1 MLPAVPA
8 GIRATKAVMRKELY
22 PGEQVI
28 VVTRPQPRTLI
39 VPALLFILVPA
50 LAAYGSAWIVKG
62 GPAQLV
68 PLAKLS
74 AREWTP
80 WLIGA
85 CVALGAWVLLG
96 YCLPRVMG
104 WHATKYILT
113 SQRLVARYGMLRRRD
128 EQVPLATVR
137 NVVIHQSLLQRV
149 LRSGNISLET
159 GHPTSMVVPDVPEA
173 ATFRNFILD
182 AINDLPQDGVW
193 GSEGTMHNPDAAW
206 PWETR
211 EGGRDER

>member
-1 MLPAVPA
+1 
-8 GIRATKAVMRKELY
+8 MRKELL

-39 VPALLFILVPA
+39 VPALLFIVVPA
-50 LAAYGSAWIVKG
+50 LAAYACAWIVKG
-62 GPAQLV
+62 GPAKLV
-68 PLAKLS
+68 PLITK
-74 AREWTP
+74 EWTP

-85 CVALGAWVLLG
+85 CVALAAWVLLG
-96 YCLPRVMG
+96 YCLPRAMT
-104 WHATKYILT
+104 WHATRYTLT

-128 EQVPLATVR
+128 QQISLAAVR
-137 NVVIHQSLLQRV
+137 NVDIHQSLLQRV
-149 LRSGNISLET
+149 MRSGNISLDT
-159 GHPTSMVVPDVPEA
+159 GYPAGTVVPDVPEA

-182 AINDLPQDGVW
+182 AVDDLPQEARGA
-193 GSEGTMHNPDAAW
+193 EGIVHNPDAAW